1 MELQRPQG
9 AWSSSSL
16 GADAILGA
24 DAWLNAY
31 RVSRSLLWRP
41 QGPEEGP
48 GKAAPLGGSG
58 GGWLLPSTGAYSL
71 SAQSLTPSLYAAFL

>member
-1 MELQRPQG
+1 MTIQHAVTMQTHGGPCPLLPTVMELQRPQG

-24 DAWLNAY
+24 DAWLNAH

-58 GGWLLPSTGAYSL
+58 P
-71 SAQSLTPSLYAAFL
+71 